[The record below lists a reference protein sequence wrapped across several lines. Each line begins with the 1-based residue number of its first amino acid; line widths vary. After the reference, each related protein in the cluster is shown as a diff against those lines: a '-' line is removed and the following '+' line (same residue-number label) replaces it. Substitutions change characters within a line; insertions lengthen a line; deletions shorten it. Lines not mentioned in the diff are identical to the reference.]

1 LGEMM
6 VEQQNLWSG
15 KRPRWKIGKEK

>member
-6 VEQQNLWSG
+6 VELQNLCSG